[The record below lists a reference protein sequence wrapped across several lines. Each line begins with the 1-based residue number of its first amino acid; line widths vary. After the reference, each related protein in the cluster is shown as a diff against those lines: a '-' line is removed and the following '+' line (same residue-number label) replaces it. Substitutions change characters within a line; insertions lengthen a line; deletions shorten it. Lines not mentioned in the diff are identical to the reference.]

1 MKLMKQGDMTILAQ
15 NVALEALDKLR
26 KSYPEYRFSTSG
38 THSEFT
44 VFVEC
49 MPVIKSC
56 KECGGQLIES
66 GEYQVLADGYESPIY
81 KCKKCI
87 KEN

>member
-1 MKLMKQGDMTILAQ
+1 MKQGDMTILAQ

-26 KSYPEYRFSTSG
+26 KNYPEYRFSTSG

-44 VFVEC
+44 VFVER
-49 MPVIKSC
+49 MTVTKSC
-56 KECGGQLIES
+56 NECVGRLMES
-66 GEYQVLADGYESPIY
+66 GDIRVLADGYEAPIY
-81 KCKKCI
+81 KCEKCG